1 MARNKPNMPA
11 DVLAGESKQVKA
23 SLAMPAGLLWRLST
37 IASKLDRDRSEFA
50 AELIDQG
57 LSRYALD
64 KARASSAARNL
75 GKRNRQRRI

>member
-1 MARNKPNMPA
+1 MARNKPTVPA

-23 SLAMPAGLLWRLST
+23 SIAMPAALLWRLST
-37 IASKLDRDRSEFA
+37 IASKVGRDRSEFA

-64 KARASSAARNL
+64 KALRKFSGEEPGQEDTAA
-75 GKRNRQRRI
+75 